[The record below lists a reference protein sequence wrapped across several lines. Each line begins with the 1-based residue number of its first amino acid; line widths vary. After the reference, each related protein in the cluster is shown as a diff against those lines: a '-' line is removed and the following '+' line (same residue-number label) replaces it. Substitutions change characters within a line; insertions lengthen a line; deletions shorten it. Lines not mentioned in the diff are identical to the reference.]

1 MDVRQVPAPKRGGKE
16 CSKGGTRVAR
26 HRPLPLPKQSR
37 KGEARHERPT
47 DGGGSASS
55 RATRLKSSPARGS
68 LLASPSTPL
77 PICCRGHS
85 VDRGRGGRS
94 GGFVGRV
101 VVTARPSGFTPGL
114 WWWSTTDTPTGSVTA
129 RCRGGRGGHGARLGL
144 PSRRAKWDP
153 APRRRGVGR
162 SLPGGAPRTA
172 KEEGG
177 GQNVDHRQRQQGVP
191 RRCRERGRRTPAR
204 GCPCGDAPVG
214 ARDTAPQGGPPLGRP
229 RTRQSWWQRP
239 WTLARPQEGPLERGS
254 RETPLRRGTEIARN
268 WG

>member
-1 MDVRQVPAPKRGGKE
+1 MLQRRNPRRAPPSSTPTQTIEKRGSPPRAPHG
-16 CSKGGTRVAR
+16 R
-26 HRPLPLPKQSR
+26 
-37 KGEARHERPT
+37 
-47 DGGGSASS
+47 GGSASS

-77 PICCRGHS
+77 PRCRRGHS

-162 SLPGGAPRTA
+162 SLPGGPPRTA

-229 RTRQSWWQRP
+229 PTRQSWWQQP